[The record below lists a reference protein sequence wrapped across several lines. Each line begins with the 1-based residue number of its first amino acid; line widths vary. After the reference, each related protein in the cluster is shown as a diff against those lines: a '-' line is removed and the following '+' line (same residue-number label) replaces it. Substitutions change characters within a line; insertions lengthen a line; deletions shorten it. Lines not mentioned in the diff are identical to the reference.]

1 MLEALVIVLTVIAVL
16 LLFFS
21 KEMQDV
27 EEPYWSPVLAF
38 VAMMIF
44 FILAFGVM
52 NIDIPYE
59 QYNVTSGQIETG
71 VHVYT
76 GSWELIW
83 FYVGL
88 AFVALVVMLAQIFG
102 AFRRLAERAGTVRV
116 KRKFR

>member
-1 MLEALVIVLTVIAVL
+1 
-16 LLFFS
+16 
-21 KEMQDV
+21 MQDV

-52 NIDIPYE
+52 NIDRPYE
-59 QYNVTSGQIETG
+59 LYNVTSGQIETG
-71 VHVYT
+71 THVYT

-102 AFRRLAERAGTVRV
+102 AFKRLSEQAGTVRV